1 MIKIIE
7 IDKDLIRIVSKEK
20 KEYAYN
26 GDVDIEIINDYL
38 AYLKK
43 LNVLEE
49 YRNRGIGGILV
60 KKVIEIC
67 KDKNIKKIS
76 CTVNFSNINSIKLFL
91 KAGFRKEGILRN
103 HFREDGTLLVMSK
116 FL

>member
-1 MIKIIE
+1 MIKVIE
-7 IDKDLIRIVSKEK
+7 IDEKLIRVVHK
-20 KEYAYN
+20 KGYIYN
-26 GDVDIEIINDYL
+26 GNVDIEIINDYL

-49 YRNRGIGGILV
+49 YRNRGIGSILV
-60 KKVIEIC
+60 ERVIKIC

-76 CTVNFSNINSIKLFL
+76 CTVNFSNINSVKLFL

-103 HFREDGTLLVMSK
+103 HFRQDGTLLVMSK